1 MTTTTR
7 KILSVFF
14 LVFLVAPAASFVVG
28 VRASEVENRSLAPM
42 PDVSISRLTEPGFYR
57 ELQGFF
63 TDRLPLRDRL
73 IQFGAGVDFWVFN
86 STANPDEVYRGLDR
100 WLYLTETFD
109 DACAID
115 VVPASV
121 AEEMRRLARAI
132 ADAGKSFALVIA
144 PDKQGV
150 YAEYLTSDL
159 ERRGECAR
167 QKREALRAALE
178 AQPPQ
183 GYVDTWSLLDET
195 RRQDDRLLYF
205 RDDSHLTTLGA
216 SIWVEAVLDQLQ
228 PDTWEPAV
236 FHFVDT
242 RQHYGNL
249 TRSLGLQFTE
259 SVDHYEVRRNGLEIL
274 SAEQSGRSFGVAERS
289 TVAYQLKQPA
299 DAVSIEGETVYLK
312 DSFMDIPIDM
322 LVPYHTSVTF
332 TDWRDRG
339 SVDLFLELLAGAE
352 FVVIETSEHGLWKR
366 FADSSFA
373 DSIIEALPSEGTEQ

>member
-1 MTTTTR
+1 MATTTR
-7 KILSVFF
+7 KILAIFF
-14 LVFLVAPAASFVVG
+14 LIFLVAPAASFVVG

-57 ELQGFF
+57 ELRGFF

-100 WLYLTETFD
+100 WLFLTETFD

-132 ADAGKSFALVIA
+132 TGAGRSFALVIA

-150 YAEYLTSDL
+150 YPEYLSSDL

-167 QKREALRAALE
+167 QKREALRTELE
-178 AQPPQ
+178 AEPPQ
-183 GYVDTWSLLDET
+183 GYVDTWSLLDEA
-195 RRQDDRLLYF
+195 RRRDESLQYF

-228 PDTWEPAV
+228 SDTWDPAI
-236 FHFVDT
+236 FQFVDT

-259 SVDHYEVRRNGLEIL
+259 SVDHFEVHRSGLEIL
-274 SAEQSGRSFGVAERS
+274 SAEQSGRSFGVDESS
-289 TVAYQLKQPA
+289 TIAYKLMQPA
-299 DAVSIEGETVYLK
+299 NAVSIEGEAVYLK
-312 DSFMDIPIDM
+312 DSFMDIPIEM

-332 TDWRDRG
+332 TDWRDGG
-339 SVDLFLELLAGAE
+339 SVDRFLELLAGAE

-373 DSIIEALPSEGTEQ
+373 DSIIEALAGGDTGQ

>member
-1 MTTTTR
+1 MR
-7 KILSVFF
+7 KIIAILF

-100 WLYLTETFD
+100 WLFLTETFD

-115 VVPASV
+115 VMPASV
-121 AEEMRRLARAI
+121 AKEMRRVARAI
-132 ADAGKSFALVIA
+132 TGAGKSFALVIA
-144 PDKQGV
+144 PDKQGI
-150 YAEYLTSDL
+150 YPEYLSSDL

-167 QKREALRAALE
+167 QKREALRTALSTD
-178 AQPPQ
+178 PPH
-183 GYVDTWSLLDET
+183 GYVDSWSLLGEA

-228 PDTWEPAV
+228 PDTWDPAI
-236 FHFVDT
+236 FRFVDT

-259 SVDHYEVRRNGLEIL
+259 SVDHFEVHRDGLEIL
-274 SAEQSGRSFGVAERS
+274 SVEQSGRSFGVDERS
-289 TVAYQLKQPA
+289 TIAYIVKQPEN
-299 DAVSIEGETVYLK
+299 AVSIEGEAVYLK

-322 LVPYHTSVTF
+322 LVPYHSTVTF
-332 TDWRDRG
+332 TDWRDEG
-339 SVDLFLELLAGAE
+339 SVDQFLELLVGAD

-366 FADSSFA
+366 FADASLA
-373 DSIIEALPSEGTEQ
+373 DSVIEALAAEGTGP